1 MGAQDE
7 AGAVTLVDRILT
19 RGVKEGASDVHIEP
33 RLGEARVR
41 FRVDGVLVERPA
53 FAVGFSASVTSR
65 LKVMAAIDIAE
76 KRLPQDGTFRVEIL
90 GKAVDVRISTFP
102 TEYGE
107 KVVLRLLMRDKQAL
121 TLDGLGVPP
130 ALSERLRT
138 MAKRAHGLLLVTG
151 PTGSGKTSTLY
162 ALLHEIDAR
171 ARNITTLED
180 PIEYRFADVIQ
191 GQANPKIGFTFAR
204 GLRAMLRQDPDVILV
219 GEMRDAETSDIAFK
233 AALTGHLVLSSL
245 HTSSAIESFVRLFD
259 MGLERYVVASAL
271 DGMLAQRLVRKLCVH
286 CRRPRDYDAALW
298 SLVGSDPEV
307 QFFEAVGCEKCN
319 DTGYR
324 GRTGIFELIEVDDAL
339 NDMVKS
345 ENTTR
350 AALHAFLQER
360 GYLGLRRAGYALVRD
375 GTTTPEEV
383 LRVT

>member
-1 MGAQDE
+1 MSAKDE
-7 AGAVTLVDRILT
+7 AGAVTLVDRILN

-33 RLGEARVR
+33 RQDEVRVR
-41 FRVDGVLVERPA
+41 FRLDGVLVERPA
-53 FAVGFSASVTSR
+53 FPVGFAAPVVSR
-65 LKVMAAIDIAE
+65 LKVMASIDIAE
-76 KRLPQDGTFRVEIL
+76 KRLPQDGTFRIEVS
-90 GKAVDVRISTFP
+90 GRPVDVRISTFP

-107 KVVLRLLMRDKQAL
+107 KIVLRLLMREKEAL
-121 TLDGLGVPP
+121 TLDGLGVTPEL
-130 ALSERLRT
+130 AKRLCA
-138 MAKRAHGLLLVTG
+138 MAQRAHGLLLVTG

-191 GQANPKIGFTFAR
+191 GQTNPKIGFSFAR

-219 GEMRDAETSDIAFK
+219 GEMRDAETADIAFK

-245 HTSSAIESFVRLFD
+245 HTNSAIETLVRLFD

-271 DGMLAQRLVRKLCVH
+271 DGMLAQRLVRKLCTH
-286 CRRPRDYDAALW
+286 CRAPRTYDEALW
-298 SLVGSDPEV
+298 TLCGADAETTLYT
-307 QFFEAVGCEKCN
+307 ATGCNRCTS
-319 DTGYR
+319 TGYR

-339 NDMVKS
+339 NDMVKA
-345 ENTTR
+345 EDTTR
-350 AALHAFLQER
+350 TALREFLEQR
-360 GYLGLRRAGYALVRD
+360 GYLGLREAGYALVRA
-375 GTTTPEEV
+375 GITSPEEV